1 MFKKIIPLIFITLLS
16 PLAQAVSELNLIV
29 GESNMVRLSGNAKT
43 IFIANPE
50 IADYQLPASK
60 TLFLFAKKR
69 GTTNLYVLDDR
80 QRLLYSRRIIV
91 KENVKD
97 LQKKFRQ
104 TFPDENISVHFQGE
118 QLVLNG
124 VTNSPQKAL
133 AVVSLAEG
141 YVSDP
146 KKVINHIN
154 LDMPKQVHIRLRIA
168 EIKRAESHRL
178 GIRWGTLI
186 ETGANQ
192 SRLAFNLFALGA
204 LTDSVRTPNNNHAS
218 KDLTGLLEAMSKEGA
233 AKLLAEPNLTALTG
247 ETASFHAG
255 GEFPYIVP
263 QGGLANTY
271 SIQFRK
277 YGVRL
282 DMLPIILDRDRIR
295 LTVKPEVS
303 TLGNAVTVRGGV
315 DSIPS
320 VLVRKTESTI
330 ELASGETFALAG
342 LIQSKDVTDV
352 NKVPFLGDIPILGA
366 LFRSQE
372 FKREETELVILVTAY
387 TVKPKNINDFKTPL
401 DNTRSPT
408 AFELLLWGD
417 PMGIKQEKYKPL
429 GSNKQNSPN
438 SKHSTPSRYIWGR
451 PEFIY

>member
-1 MFKKIIPLIFITLLS
+1 MLKKIIIFIFVLTS
-16 PLAQAVSELNLIV
+16 PCIYAASELSLIV
-29 GESNMVRLSGNAKT
+29 GESSMVRLAGDAKT
-43 IFIANPE
+43 VFIANPD

-69 GTTNLYVLDDR
+69 GSTNLYVLDDR
-80 QRLLYSRRIIV
+80 QRLLYSRKIIV

-97 LQKKFRQ
+97 LQRKFTQ
-104 TFPDENISVHFQGE
+104 TFPDENISVRFQGE

-124 VTNSPQKAL
+124 TTNSPQKAL

-168 EIKRAESHRL
+168 EIKRNESHRL

-192 SRLAFNLFALGA
+192 STLAFNRFALGA
-204 LTDSVRTPNNNHAS
+204 LNNQVRTPNNGLAS
-218 KDLTGLLEAMSKEGA
+218 KDLTGLLEALSKEGA

-263 QGGLANTY
+263 QGGLVNNY

-303 TLGNAVTVRGGV
+303 TLGNSVTVRGGI

-387 TVKPKNINDFKTPL
+387 TVKPKNLNDFKTPL

-417 PMGIKQEKYKPL
+417 PMGTRQNRYTPL
-429 GSNKQNSPN
+429 KDRHKATQSPSGN
-438 SKHSTPSRYIWGR
+438 TSPSRYIWGR